1 MWTALATVY
10 EALHRLPEAIE
21 SHTRA
26 LLGADRAQTTS
37 ILYKLANLHTSMA
50 EAQAAP
56 GSGPTTSALSSEATG
71 YHRKIIALGES
82 EGLGVSDLSASYLS
96 VAEWEMAG
104 QGSVQGDWGLASQYL
119 EKVASTNAPQ
129 RDKAEGMLRTL
140 RLREAR
146 LAAGHL

>member
-10 EALHRLPEAIE
+10 ESLQRVPEAIE

-26 LLGADRAQTTS
+26 LLGADRSQTS
-37 ILYKLANLHTSMA
+37 AILHKLANLHTSMA
-50 EAQAAP
+50 EAQPAPGAAP
-56 GSGPTTSALSSEATG
+56 TSAMSLEATG

-82 EGLGVSDLSASYLS
+82 EGLGVNDLAGSYVA

-104 QGSVQGDWGLASQYL
+104 QAGPGQGDWGLASQYL

-129 RDKAEGMLRTL
+129 RDKAEGLLRTL

-146 LAAGHL
+146 LAAGQT